1 MRRTLFHNWRHL
13 RDNHGRGFLFFG
25 GDYICILYSIRSLCD
40 IGSIWV
46 DMIITFRK
54 PSRRLLRYT
63 SNPQLRLL
71 RLNGLGFDQI
81 SYADGGN

>member
-1 MRRTLFHNWRHL
+1 MWRTLFPIWRYL
-13 RDNHGRGFLFFG
+13 IDNHGRGWVFFWR
-25 GDYICILYSIRSLCD
+25 YLHNNRFFSRPLCD
-40 IGSIWV
+40 IGSDWV
-46 DMIITFRK
+46 DMTITFRK